1 MAIDLFVIY
10 GSVAFLLLSG
20 TGLLHVE
27 EADVFRVGYRHT
39 HALDRRGSLESI
51 GESSGTLA
59 ILRRRYR

>member
-10 GSVAFLLLSG
+10 GSVAFLLSG
-20 TGLLHVE
+20 AGLLHVE

-59 ILRRRYR
+59 IVRSCYG